1 MHIMRCQ
8 KGCLKSNMIDKRKA
22 QLVKFV
28 NMLSYHISATRGI
41 SVTLND
47 IQSGLKSPVLNW
59 CLTQPMNTLLSM
71 FLWDFRTAVMA

>member
-1 MHIMRCQ
+1 MRCQ
-8 KGCLKSNMIDKRKA
+8 KGCLKSNMIDKRKT

-47 IQSGLKSPVLNW
+47 TVRFEMPCAKLVS
-59 CLTQPMNTLLSM
+59 
-71 FLWDFRTAVMA
+71 DTADEYITEYVFVFVGF